1 MDNVLEKLDNLL
13 EYAPL
18 ADVPD
23 VLPSSLVFPVIMFK
37 LPKLPFDLLI
47 GSFSFTSGG
56 LTSPSKLPA
65 VLPYNMP
72 SHVIFIHLKTMIPD
86 HKIRRKLTEASVMP
100 FGEAIANGL
109 KGYDPYYKH

>member
-1 MDNVLEKLDNLL
+1 MKLQRNSFRFLFCIFFFFSSSLGNDKKFIEKLNNLL

-23 VLPSSLVFPVIMFK
+23 VLPSSLFFPVIMFK

-47 GSFSFTSGG
+47 GNFSFTSGG

-65 VLPYNMP
+65 VLPY
-72 SHVIFIHLKTMIPD
+72 
-86 HKIRRKLTEASVMP
+86 IRLHMSFLPA
-100 FGEAIANGL
+100 
-109 KGYDPYYKH
+109 